1 MFEVE
6 VTQQHIQKAK
16 ILSEEMGQLRN
27 SITSG
32 EGNLAGFIG
41 EVIVAEI
48 IGASHS
54 NTYDYDLVLQSGK
67 TVDVKTKRTNYPP
80 RTNYDCSVAA
90 FNTKQKCD
98 YYAFV
103 RVKNDLSVAWI
114 LGFYD
119 KVQYFKDATF
129 HKKGEFDPD
138 NNFTFKA
145 DCYNISISKLTDWS
159 TLASQGIV

>member
-1 MFEVE
+1 MFEVS

-16 ILSEEMGQLRN
+16 ILSEEMGKLRN

-48 IGASHS
+48 IGAEHE
-54 NTYDYDLVLQSGK
+54 NTYDYDLILQSGK

-103 RVKNDLSVAWI
+103 RVKNDLSLAWI

-119 KVQYFKDATF
+119 KTEYFKDATF
-129 HKKGEFDPD
+129 HRKGDFDPD

-145 DCYNISISKLTDWS
+145 DCYNISISSLEDWSKLTS
-159 TLASQGIV
+159 KGSV